1 VQNIEDC
8 VAVPW
13 RDFVDEA
20 KYARHIFHCLNA
32 GMRIRSNVQQAAP
45 PAQCAEKAFR
55 FFADADLRVALN
67 DALGKNGASDRKVDP
82 LLGLM
87 P

>member
-1 VQNIEDC
+1 MQ
-8 VAVPW
+8 
-13 RDFVDEA
+13 
-20 KYARHIFHCLNA
+20 
-32 GMRIRSNVQQAAP
+32 IRSDVQQAAP
-45 PAQCAEKAFR
+45 PAQCAEKPIR
-55 FFADADLRVALN
+55 FLADADLRFALN

>member
-1 VQNIEDC
+1 MQ
-8 VAVPW
+8 
-13 RDFVDEA
+13 
-20 KYARHIFHCLNA
+20 
-32 GMRIRSNVQQAAP
+32 IRSNVQQAAP
-45 PAQCAEKAFR
+45 PAQCAEKAIR
-55 FFADADLRVALN
+55 FFAGADLRFALN